1 MSGTK
6 RASAVDMTRDN
17 PLRLILLF
25 SLPVLLGQLFQQ
37 VYTISDTMIAGHF
50 LGDNALAAI
59 GSSASLYSM
68 ILSFAMGIANG
79 CGIVLGRMFGMRD
92 LPRLRRASGAMIA
105 LNLLV
110 GAALTV
116 TMLLLCRP
124 ILRWLNTPAAVFDQA
139 YTYLVIL
146 CGGFVITVI
155 YNACAAFMQA
165 LGNSRT
171 ALYFLIIACVLNL
184 ALDVVMVMG
193 LGWGVLGAALAT
205 VIAQGFS
212 AALSM
217 LYIRR
222 HFADYLPA
230 RGDRPERRLLGEM
243 ASTGLAMGLMYSV
256 YAIGSVVMQGAING
270 LGAAVITAHTGARK
284 ILELMMKP
292 ASALGT
298 AASAFV
304 SQNRGA
310 QQWKRI
316 RTAMRQVTVMV
327 AIWSAMVVVILYGAG
342 ESLIRGLIGTG
353 NEEIVRLAVMN
364 LCINAPL
371 YFPEGVL
378 VTMRQAMQGL
388 GMKVV
393 PVVASSIKLVMKLMC
408 AWLVVPVWGY
418 RGASWGEPS
427 TWAVCA
433 VFITAVYFISRKK
446 MYPDIG

>member
-1 MSGTK
+1 MTAVRRG
-6 RASAVDMTRDN
+6 SAVDMTQGN

-25 SLPVLLGQLFQQ
+25 ALPVLLGQLFQQ
-37 VYTISDTMIAGHF
+37 LYTISDTMIAGHY
-50 LGDNALAAI
+50 LGDNALASI
-59 GSSASLYSM
+59 GASASLYSM

-92 LPRLRRASGAMIA
+92 MPRLRRASGAMIL

-110 GAALTV
+110 GVSLTAI
-116 TMLLLCRP
+116 MLLLCRP
-124 ILRWLNTPAAVFDQA
+124 MLVWLHTPAAVFEQA
-139 YTYLVIL
+139 HSYLAIL
-146 CGGFVITVI
+146 CGGFVVTVM

-171 ALYFLIIACVLNL
+171 ALYFLVISCVLNL
-184 ALDVVMVMG
+184 LLDVVMVM
-193 LGWGVLGAALAT
+193 LLDWGVQGAALAT
-205 VIAQGFS
+205 VMAQGVS
-212 AALSM
+212 ALLSM

-222 HFADYLPA
+222 HFAAYLPA
-230 RGDRPERRLLGEM
+230 RKDRPDRRLMGEM

-256 YAIGSVVMQGAING
+256 YAIGSVVMQGAINS

-292 ASALGT
+292 AAALGT

-310 QQWKRI
+310 GQWARI
-316 RTAMRQVTVMV
+316 RTALRQVEVMV
-327 AIWSAMVVVILYGAG
+327 AAWSLMVTVILYGAG
-342 ESLIRGLIGTG
+342 ESLIRGILGTG
-353 NEEIVRLAVMN
+353 NAEIVRLAVMN

-371 YFPEGVL
+371 YLPEGIL
-378 VTMRQAMQGL
+378 VTMRQAMQSL

-393 PVVASSIKLVMKLMC
+393 PVLASSIELVMKLLC
-408 AWLVVPVWGY
+408 AWLVVPAWGY
-418 RGASWGEPS
+418 LGASWGEPS

-433 VFITAVYFISRKK
+433 VFIVAVYFARRKK
-446 MYPDIG
+446 IYPDLA